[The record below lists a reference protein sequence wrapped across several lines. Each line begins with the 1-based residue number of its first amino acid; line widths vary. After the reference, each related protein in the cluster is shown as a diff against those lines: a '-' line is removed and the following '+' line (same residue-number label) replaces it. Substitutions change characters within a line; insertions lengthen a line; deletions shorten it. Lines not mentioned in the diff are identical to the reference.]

1 MHGLVGCW
9 AYLDRV
15 GRVHERVRFY
25 VVKFTSAAYELE
37 APEASDWGE
46 LPTGTLVLDAQHTN
60 LLMKGSLVYGENPES
75 IRVPVEQVLHAW
87 LHVFSDMAPY
97 QLPNA

>member
-75 IRVPVEQVLHAW
+75 IRVPAEQV